1 MEEVGRR
8 WANACRYKGESKSKD
23 YVEEWD
29 KNRLWCEGLL
39 SYSDQSCG
47 LQSSKE
53 EEINLRYQSWG
64 VPSRY
69 LHIFYTTKF
78 ESCAY
83 DYLETFPSDDE
94 VMYNYGAK

>member
-29 KNRLWCEGLL
+29 ENRLWCEGLL
-39 SYSDQSCG
+39 SCSDQSRG

-53 EEINLRYQSWG
+53 EEITWDIKAEESPAATYTSYILQSSSQ
-64 VPSRY
+64 VR
-69 LHIFYTTKF
+69 TTI
-78 ESCAY
+78 
-83 DYLETFPSDDE
+83 
-94 VMYNYGAK
+94 